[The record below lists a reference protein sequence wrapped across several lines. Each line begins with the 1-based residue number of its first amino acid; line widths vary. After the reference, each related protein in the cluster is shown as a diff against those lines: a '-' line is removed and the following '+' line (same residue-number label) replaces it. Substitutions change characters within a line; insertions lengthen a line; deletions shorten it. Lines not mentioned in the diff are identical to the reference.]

1 MKKRFGQRAAAIA
14 SVLTVLSGFCFPL
27 QAWAASPPFA
37 YTEEEWALLRD
48 DILEFS
54 EIENLVHEYNTT
66 VKQNAISYKDYQG
79 KDSNEIAQ
87 EYYDAAEE
95 IYDSQPDLDPDSS
108 SYASDLSSYIKN
120 EQTADSMKESG
131 DSSVDDE
138 DTIKWGYT
146 QEEKELVS
154 QAQELV
160 ISYWNSMEKLSALRQ
175 ELYEAQRNETSL
187 KTKAEAG
194 MATQSEVLTAGQAVL
209 TAQSEITSAES
220 TLEKTKNSLILMLG
234 WDYGDSVE
242 IKKLPEPDLESIDCV
257 QLENDLNTAAE
268 NNYDLKILKKQLQ
281 NARSS
286 SVEASVREKTASGEK
301 AVRSNVTTAYQSL
314 MLARNQYIQAV
325 NSLSLKEQE
334 LETAKRKK
342 EAGLLSE
349 NNYQTTVSSCETAE
363 SEKQTAAYSLLAA
376 KLEYDWQVG
385 GLASAS

>member
-154 QAQELV
+154 QAQELM

-286 SVEASVREKTASGEK
+286 SVEASVREKIASGEK

-325 NSLSLKEQE
+325 NSLSLKEQ
-334 LETAKRKK
+334 A
-342 EAGLLSE
+342 
-349 NNYQTTVSSCETAE
+349 
-363 SEKQTAAYSLLAA
+363 AAYSLLAA